1 MRTPSLFLF
10 AAVLALA
17 VPVGAQ
23 TTAPPLPPQVSG
35 PPRPVV
41 DLTVDETVKRAL
53 DRNLDI
59 AVERLNPQ
67 TFDLSIAGLEANYR
81 PTFTS
86 TTGYR
91 DASQFTTSQTAGAD
105 ILNTATFTANTG
117 LAQNFKWGG
126 GSATVAF
133 NNNRVENSNRF
144 ATRNPTL
151 NSGLTAS
158 LVQPLLR
165 GFRTDSGRASLK
177 VTRLNQQI
185 SETQLAATI
194 TNTLASVRNAYW
206 DLVYADQSVQVA
218 QRSFDLAT
226 RLVQDNRTR
235 VEVGTMA
242 PIDVVQAE
250 AEAATRRQT
259 LVQAQA
265 TRRTAE
271 LALKRLIVAG
281 TDDDVWRAELKP
293 VDRPSFT
300 TVPVDVD
307 AAVRRALAE
316 RTDVTQAKQQLEI
329 NDANLTLLRDQT
341 LPALDL
347 TASYGLSGIGG
358 TQFVR
363 SGLGGDVT
371 QVVESGYW
379 RALRTL
385 RALDAPTW
393 NLSVSL
399 SYPIGTSS
407 SDANLA
413 RARVQVRQA
422 QAQIKS
428 LELQIAT
435 EVTNIALTLQSNA
448 ERVQAARAARELAEK
463 RLEAENSKFE
473 VGMSTNYFVVQAQRD
488 LADAQNTELR
498 ALLDYN
504 KSLVDFDRVQHTSLS
519 RANITLVSGGGG
531 GTATTTT
538 RTTTGTFGP
547 GGF

>member
-1 MRTPSLFLF
+1 
-10 AAVLALA
+10 
-17 VPVGAQ
+17 
-23 TTAPPLPPQVSG
+23 
-35 PPRPVV
+35 
-41 DLTVDETVKRAL
+41 
-53 DRNLDI
+53 
-59 AVERLNPQ
+59 
-67 TFDLSIAGLEANYR
+67 
-81 PTFTS
+81 
-86 TTGYR
+86 
-91 DASQFTTSQTAGAD
+91 
-105 ILNTATFTANTG
+105 
-117 LAQNFKWGG
+117 
-126 GSATVAF
+126 
-133 NNNRVENSNRF
+133 
-144 ATRNPTL
+144 
-151 NSGLTAS
+151 
-158 LVQPLLR
+158 
-165 GFRTDSGRASLK
+165 
-177 VTRLNQQI
+177 
-185 SETQLAATI
+185 
-194 TNTLASVRNAYW
+194 
-206 DLVYADQSVQVA
+206 
-218 QRSFDLAT
+218 
-226 RLVQDNRTR
+226 
-235 VEVGTMA
+235 
-242 PIDVVQAE
+242 
-250 AEAATRRQT
+250 
-259 LVQAQA
+259 
-265 TRRTAE
+265 
-271 LALKRLIVAG
+271 
-281 TDDDVWRAELKP
+281 
-293 VDRPSFT
+293 
-300 TVPVDVD
+300 VD

-329 NDANLTLLRDQT
+329 NDTNLTLLRDQT

-371 QVVESGYW
+371 QVVEGGYW
-379 RALRTL
+379 RALQTL

-488 LADAQNTELR
+488 LADAQNIELR

-531 GTATTTT
+531 GTTTTTT